1 LSHQILL
8 EFSTSLDINLCR
20 FFGSVLENPQKSTFL
35 SYLTAKITSPKFHLP
50 KATADEAKTVVAA
63 SETNVMVLYY
73 FI

>member
-1 LSHQILL
+1 VEPYSPWTLDRCSAIVINVLN
-8 EFSTSLDINLCR
+8 SVRISSLVSFQYVKSA
-20 FFGSVLENPQKSTFL
+20 FFNEYRGSE
-35 SYLTAKITSPKFHLP
+35 P